1 MNRVT
6 KVVLDVVLYVIV
18 FLVVQLIVQFLGA
31 GIYAAVMGTEFQMI
45 MAGMVTGDFSGLLV
59 LLNFIS
65 SVITLLIFA
74 LAKWTPL
81 EKEYMASKPWGALFW
96 VVLFTV
102 GTILPLQWIYDQTR
116 LIMPEHYERL
126 FEGIMAKP
134 YGYLSIGIL
143 APLVEE
149 MVFRGAVL
157 RRLLEVL
164 NGKWHWVSIF
174 ISAFLFGAVH
184 GNLAQFVHAFILGCV
199 IGWMYY
205 RTRSIAP
212 GVVLHWVNNTVA
224 YVMFYVMP
232 QAADGKL
239 IDLFHGNN
247 RTMLLAIG
255 FSLCI
260 LLPSL
265 LQLVL
270 RLRPDKQG

>member
-1 MNRVT
+1 MNKVT
-6 KVVLDVVLYVIV
+6 KIVLDVVFYVIV
-18 FLVVQLIVQFLGA
+18 FLVVQLIVQFAGA
-31 GIYAAVMGTEFQMI
+31 GIYSAVTDTSFQLI
-45 MAGMVTGDFSGLLV
+45 MTGMVTGDFSGLLIM
-59 LLNFIS
+59 LNFIS
-65 SVITLLIFA
+65 SILTLLIFV

-81 EKEYMASKPWGALFW
+81 ERGYLASKPWGTLSW
-96 VVLFTV
+96 VVLFTL
-102 GTILPLQWIYDQTR
+102 GSIMPLEWLYEQMEIV
-116 LIMPEHYERL
+116 MPEHYEKL

-134 YGYLSIGIL
+134 YGYLAIGIL

-157 RRLLEVL
+157 RRLLDVL
-164 NGKWHWVSIF
+164 NGKKHWIA
-174 ISAFLFGAVH
+174 IILSAALFGLVH
-184 GNLAQFVHAFILGCV
+184 GNLAQGIHAFILGCV
-199 IGWMYY
+199 LGWMYY
-205 RTRSIAP
+205 RTKSIVP

-247 RTMLLAIG
+247 HTMMMALG

-265 LQLVL
+265 YQLSW
-270 RLRPDKQG
+270 RLRPAR